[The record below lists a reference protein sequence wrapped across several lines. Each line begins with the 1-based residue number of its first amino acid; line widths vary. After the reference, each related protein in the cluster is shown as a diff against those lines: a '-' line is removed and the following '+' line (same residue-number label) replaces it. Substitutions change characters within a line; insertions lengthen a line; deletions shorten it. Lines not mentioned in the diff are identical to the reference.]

1 MCDGCFFFSHTR
13 HLIKM
18 RKSKWYFCGI
28 LFVVE
33 NSCARTDAVFTPYP
47 GFKSHVKGKNS
58 GRSAAVTE
66 HQYIHDSTLITM
78 KKWKLNP
85 ISWLNISLACRV
97 LHAECCMH
105 VFWFMAT
112 YQILHSVCRL
122 QCCTHLYVTTIG
134 IDVVRLTPELQPLFM
149 FLWLGSHTS
158 SKHLRA
164 PDS

>member
-1 MCDGCFFFSHTR
+1 MCVMDAFFFFSHTR

-97 LHAECCMH
+97 LHACFLIYGNLPNIAFSLSFAVLHALICDHNRDWCCSPH
-105 VFWFMAT
+105 SWVTAFVYVPMAG
-112 YQILHSVCRL
+112 Q
-122 QCCTHLYVTTIG
+122 
-134 IDVVRLTPELQPLFM
+134 
-149 FLWLGSHTS
+149 SHE
-158 SKHLRA
+158 
-164 PDS
+164 